1 MKKASGCPRRF
12 LALETAATLH
22 SLSCDLPTRHPLVV
36 EVDTVGSA
44 SVFLTAPCPLTANFC
59 SEPCTAQSR
68 HSSLR
73 RVLVLPGGMPLLHE
87 TSSTATHHPLPNG
100 LPVIDLHKTKPVC
113 ACAAQHPLN
122 ASASTLGFSAY
133 PKSTNSCA
141 HRVGACILPTVLALQ
156 NKTGPHSAPASETS
170 LRRKHR
176 KFWHPHTHGGSR
188 RVRTS
193 IHKFECCSP
202 GDPEIPGV
210 FGIYI
215 ISLTC
220 RV

>member
-1 MKKASGCPRRF
+1 MDPGPSARRPAEGAAARGDGTAHTYRRSPRPCAPAR
-12 LALETAATLH
+12 ALDAHRRHRAAV
-22 SLSCDLPTRHPLVV
+22 VV

-113 ACAAQHPLN
+113 ACAAQRPLN
-122 ASASTLGFSAY
+122 ASASRPGGASTREAPGFPRS
-133 PKSTNSCA
+133 
-141 HRVGACILPTVLALQ
+141 LP
-156 NKTGPHSAPASETS
+156 
-170 LRRKHR
+170 
-176 KFWHPHTHGGSR
+176 
-188 RVRTS
+188 
-193 IHKFECCSP
+193 CSP
-202 GDPEIPGV
+202 GPTVPMKYTRFVGAPLLQTLWATEI
-210 FGIYI
+210 
-215 ISLTC
+215 
-220 RV
+220 